1 MTHLATERAAP
12 ALPRAAR
19 SPHQPLAIP
28 AVRLGEGGVL
38 GGWQR
43 RNAEATI
50 GHCVA
55 QLESS
60 GVLDNFRRVVGESG
74 APYRGFVF
82 ADSDLYKTIEA
93 VAWEIA
99 RSGTDRWDAWLDD
112 VIGLVARVQEPSGY
126 VMTWIQGVH
135 PEKRFAEL
143 HWTHE
148 MYVAG
153 HLIQAAVALDRAVGR
168 DDLLRIATA
177 FADLLDRRFGPGRE
191 EGVCGHPEIETALV
205 ELYRHTGVERYLALA
220 QRMVDLRGR
229 GLLKVGNL
237 GATYFQ
243 DHAPVRQARD
253 AVGHAVRQLY
263 LNAGVTDVHL
273 ETGEPALLEAMQ
285 AQWDSAHHRKMYLT
299 GAFGSRHRDEA
310 FGDDYELPSD
320 RAYAETCA
328 TIADVHWSWRMLLAT
343 GEPAAY
349 AETIERELHNALAAA
364 VGDDGTTFFYANPL
378 QLRPDR
384 FSEENAPRER
394 RAWYSCACCPPNLAR
409 LLAQVSA
416 YVATST
422 DDELALH
429 LYADAEIDVP
439 AHLGGGVLRVET
451 SYPDDG
457 AVRLRH
463 DGDRPLRLALRVPS
477 WSSRT
482 VLDGAP
488 AEADADGY
496 LRVDLAGAATLEL
509 DLAPRWTRAH
519 HRADALRG
527 ARAIEVGP
535 RVYCVEQVDLPDDVA
550 LDDLVVDERAPLVRA
565 DGATVRTTAAV
576 RPRAD
581 ALYGPTEQ
589 DLSAGEVA
597 VVAIPFARWGNR
609 GSSAMRVWLPV
620 V

>member
-1 MTHLATERAAP
+1 
-12 ALPRAAR
+12 
-19 SPHQPLAIP
+19 
-28 AVRLGEGGVL
+28 
-38 GGWQR
+38 
-43 RNAEATI
+43 
-50 GHCVA
+50 
-55 QLESS
+55 
-60 GVLDNFRRVVGESG
+60 
-74 APYRGFVF
+74 
-82 ADSDLYKTIEA
+82 
-93 VAWEIA
+93 
-99 RSGTDRWDAWLDD
+99 
-112 VIGLVARVQEPSGY
+112 
-126 VMTWIQGVH
+126 
-135 PEKRFAEL
+135 
-143 HWTHE
+143 
-148 MYVAG
+148 
-153 HLIQAAVALDRAVGR
+153 
-168 DDLLRIATA
+168 
-177 FADLLDRRFGPGRE
+177 
-191 EGVCGHPEIETALV
+191 
-205 ELYRHTGVERYLALA
+205 
-220 QRMVDLRGR
+220 
-229 GLLKVGNL
+229 
-237 GATYFQ
+237 
-243 DHAPVRQARD
+243 
-253 AVGHAVRQLY
+253 
-263 LNAGVTDVHL
+263 
-273 ETGEPALLEAMQ
+273 
-285 AQWDSAHHRKMYLT
+285 
-299 GAFGSRHRDEA
+299 
-310 FGDDYELPSD
+310 
-320 RAYAETCA
+320 
-328 TIADVHWSWRMLLAT
+328 
-343 GEPAAY
+343 
-349 AETIERELHNALAAA
+349 
-364 VGDDGTTFFYANPL
+364 ANPL

-527 ARAIEVGP
+527 ARASDVCLRVGRPCAARRGLVLAPRWPRAPHRADALRGARAIEVGP